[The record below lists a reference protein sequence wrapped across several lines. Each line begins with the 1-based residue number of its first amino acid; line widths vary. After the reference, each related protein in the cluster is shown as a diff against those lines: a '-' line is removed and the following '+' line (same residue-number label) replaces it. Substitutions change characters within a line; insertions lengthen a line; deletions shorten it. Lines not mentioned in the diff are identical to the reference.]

1 MAEEQVEKRNAQTK
15 GKKKKGKSKERK
27 MDDKISGK
35 QFMADV
41 GGYIKDRRLEQVSAV
56 TSEII
61 KASKPYIQ

>member
-35 QFMADV
+35 
-41 GGYIKDRRLEQVSAV
+41 
-56 TSEII
+56 
-61 KASKPYIQ
+61 